1 MKRLKKKKTRKRNM
15 QNLFIISGPSGAGED
30 SIIDGLAK
38 LLPVERTVTTT
49 TRAPRAGESDGQSYY
64 FISAEQFQQKITS
77 GEIVEYAQH
86 YNGNFYGVTNTELE
100 RVAASGKIGIW
111 KIDYK
116 GVETAKK
123 MFPGIVA
130 ILITAPL
137 AIMEQRIR
145 MRDHLTEAYIAERM
159 TYTREWL
166 KHTYIYDYI
175 VENAQNKLE
184 EAIREVST
192 IIKKC
197 SPLA

>member
-1 MKRLKKKKTRKRNM
+1 M

>member
-1 MKRLKKKKTRKRNM
+1 M

-38 LLPVERTVTTT
+38 LLPVERTITTT
-49 TRAPRAGESDGQSYY
+49 TRTPRAGESDGQPYY
-64 FISAEQFQQKITS
+64 FISAEQFQQKIAS

-86 YNGNFYGVTNTELE
+86 YNGNFYGVTKTELA
-100 RVAASGKIGIW
+100 RVVASGKIGIW

-137 AIMEQRIR
+137 TIMEQRIR
-145 MRDHLTEAYIAERM
+145 TRDHLTEAYIAERM
-159 TYTREWL
+159 AYTREWL
-166 KHTYIYDYI
+166 KHTDIYDYI
-175 VENAQNKLE
+175 VENAQGKLE
-184 EAIREVST
+184 EAIQAVSA
-192 IIKKC
+192 IIQKHT
-197 SPLA
+197 PLAR